1 MWGTA
6 GRGTH
11 SGFVAGGGGVFSGA
25 WLVCAAGC
33 GDGLSE
39 PAEAVEL
46 QGVVIV

>member
-1 MWGTA
+1 MA
-6 GRGTH
+6 G
-11 SGFVAGGGGVFSGA
+11 AGGGRVLSGA

-39 PAEAVEL
+39 PAEAVEF